1 MAKKKQP
8 AKKTAKKP
16 AAPKPTGTRNGITR
30 PPAKG
35 GESKPSP
42 TNLTPEQF
50 QELGSYLI
58 RYGGNVY
65 FVAKSK
71 YGYDSGSEEAS
82 DALFEGLKTHANIF
96 KCEMCDQ
103 WKDLSE
109 REKSAISDS
118 CSECLEG
125 DDLDD

>member
-16 AAPKPTGTRNGITR
+16 VGTTR

-35 GESKPSP
+35 GESKSAP
-42 TNLTPEQF
+42 TTLTPEQF
-50 QELGSYLI
+50 KELGSQLI

-65 FVAKSK
+65 FAAKGK
-71 YGYDSGSEEAS
+71 YGYNSDSEEAGN
-82 DALFEGLKTHANIF
+82 ALFEGLKTHAGIF

-109 REKSAISDS
+109 RERSAVTDS
-118 CSECLEG
+118 CSECLGG